1 MSIGKLYII
10 PNVVSENQVDTIPL
24 QVLTA
29 IKTTSLFL
37 VENIRTARRYIS
49 SLNLGV
55 TIEDLE
61 FFLLDKKT
69 PDEEISRLMQPLLAG
84 ENVGILSE
92 SGCPG
97 IADPGAKAV
106 EWAHKKGVRVI
117 PLVGPS
123 SLLLA
128 LMGSGFNGQ
137 KFCFHGYLPIDKK
150 PLEAEIR
157 RLTTESNRF
166 NQTQIFIE
174 TPYRNNQLLKTILSV
189 CDNSTQLCVARD
201 LTGEQEFIETH
212 SIGHWKSQEIDLH
225 KVPTVFLIY
234 AGS

>member
-37 VENIRTARRYIS
+37 VENVRTARRYIS

-84 ENVGILSE
+84 KNVGILSE

>member
-10 PNVVSENQVDTIPL
+10 PNVVSENQVGTIPL

-37 VENIRTARRYIS
+37 VENVRTARRYIS

-84 ENVGILSE
+84 KNVGILSE

-212 SIGHWKSQEIDLH
+212 SIGHWKSQDIDLH

>member
-1 MSIGKLYII
+1 MSKGRLYVI
-10 PNVVSENQVDTIPL
+10 PTVIADNQESTIP
-24 QVLTA
+24 QHVLSV
-29 IKTTSLFL
+29 IKGTNVFL

-49 SLNLGV
+49 SLKLGLI
-55 TIEDLE
+55 IEDLE
-61 FFLLDKKT
+61 FSVLDKKT
-69 PDEEISRLMQPLLAG
+69 ADEELSRLMQPLLKG
-84 ENVGILSE
+84 TDIGILSE

-106 EWAHKKGVRVI
+106 EWAHKHNVKVV

-157 RLTTESNRF
+157 RLVTESSRF

-174 TPYRNNQLLKTILSV
+174 TPYRNNQLLKTMLSI
-189 CDNSTQLCVARD
+189 CDNSTQLCIARD
-201 LTGEQEFIETH
+201 LTGAKEFIETH
-212 SIGHWKSQEIDLH
+212 SIKDWKGQDIDLH
-225 KVPTVFLIY
+225 KVPTVFLLY
-234 AGS
+234 AGT

>member
-29 IKTTSLFL
+29 IKTTRLFL
-37 VENIRTARRYIS
+37 VENVRTARRYIS

-84 ENVGILSE
+84 KNVGILSE

-157 RLTTESNRF
+157 RLTMESNRF